1 MMINLKGKSGIL
13 TKILK
18 INQMNKL
25 AKTIQLIIENFRG
38 IKKLKLDFSTEN
50 NIFCVV
56 KAKMTLVYIIKIFFL
71 IIDI

>member
-1 MMINLKGKSGIL
+1 
-13 TKILK
+13 
-18 INQMNKL
+18 MNKL